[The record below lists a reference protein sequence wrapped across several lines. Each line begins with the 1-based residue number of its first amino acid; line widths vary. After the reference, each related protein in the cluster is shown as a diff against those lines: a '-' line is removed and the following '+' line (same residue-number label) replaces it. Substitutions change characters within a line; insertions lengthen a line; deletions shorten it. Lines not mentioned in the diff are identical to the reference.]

1 MLENETYVLFDRM
14 VPPIHLDH
22 KIAIMKTSLESLKL
36 KKGLNYLALIILIG
50 LCSINVISGQENKPN
65 NYDYLM
71 PEKGKS
77 MLEFYTGLP
86 YIAIGQYSYG
96 FSEKFSAGII
106 YGYTPHVRGYGVRV
120 KAIIAQPSESM
131 RIYFKSPFI
140 YYPKM
145 SPDVVDPWVLAYP
158 SVNIEWKFKNGGRF
172 WTGAGVIGV
181 ACLDYLIGSEE
192 EEENTEVGPR
202 SDPGVMEKEPMA
214 EIMNT
219 IQFGYSKPL
228 SKRSSFV
235 IEVAPLMEGF
245 KFVTPHGMI
254 HDLPAAVTLGFTY
267 SL

>member
-1 MLENETYVLFDRM
+1 
-14 VPPIHLDH
+14 
-22 KIAIMKTSLESLKL
+22 MKSSLVSLKM
-36 KKGLNYLALIILIG
+36 KNGLCSLALILLTG
-50 LCSINVISGQENKPN
+50 FCSINAVTGQESISS

-77 MLEFYTGLP
+77 MFEFYTGLP

-145 SPDVVDPWVLAYP
+145 SPEVVDPWVLAYP
-158 SVNIEWKFKNGGRF
+158 SLNIEWKFKNGGRL
-172 WTGAGVIGV
+172 WTGVGVIGV

-192 EEENTEVGPR
+192 EEENESHGPR
-202 SDPGVMEKEPMA
+202 TGPETMVKEPMA

-235 IEVAPLMEGF
+235 IEVAPLMEGI

-254 HDLPAAVTLGFTY
+254 HDLPAAVTLGLTY